1 MSTEKSIQGRG
12 GDKVEKMAQ
21 RPSVAPPVDIYENKD
36 EVLIFADVPGVALE
50 EVTVNLD
57 KDQLTI
63 EARRPAAGGEVAFD
77 YRRTFV
83 VPRGIDAE
91 HIGAALTSGVLK
103 LTLPKSAAL
112 RPRQINVTTG

>member
-1 MSTEKSIQGRG
+1 MSTEKSIQARG
-12 GDKVEKMAQ
+12 GEKVEKMGQ
-21 RPSVAPPVDIYENKD
+21 RPTVAPPVDIYENKD
-36 EVLIFADVPGVALE
+36 EILILADIPGVAQEGLA
-50 EVTVNLD
+50 VNLD

-63 EARRPAAGGEVAFD
+63 EARRPASGGEVAFD

-91 HIGAALTSGVLK
+91 HIGAALTSGVLR

-112 RPRQINVTTG
+112 KPRQIHVTAN